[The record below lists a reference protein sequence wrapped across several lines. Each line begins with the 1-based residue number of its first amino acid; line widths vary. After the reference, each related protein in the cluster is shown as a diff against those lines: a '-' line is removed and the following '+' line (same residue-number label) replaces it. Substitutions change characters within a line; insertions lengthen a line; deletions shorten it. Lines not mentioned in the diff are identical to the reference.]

1 MPLAGYTQAA
11 PGVGSWPCLFV
22 TMWARASVLS
32 PRALTT
38 AFYWTP
44 DWLRCCLIIYPEM
57 KWLKRWKIVYSFIHI
72 FITCPPWKGTK
83 SLLFA
88 LDLFPEWLIENIFH
102 SNILP
107 SKLSQ
112 ISSLWNMKII
122 YQFDACPHSR
132 NRHLPDF
139 NKKKYFLCMQILV
152 RQSRHT
158 NSK

>member
-1 MPLAGYTQAA
+1 MVSSFVFCTRGRQLT
-11 PGVGSWPCLFV
+11 LFV
-22 TMWARASVLS
+22 CNNVGPGLS
-32 PRALTT
+32 PQPPSADNSFLLDSRLA
-38 AFYWTP
+38 
-44 DWLRCCLIIYPEM
+44 EM
-57 KWLKRWKIVYSFIHI
+57 LLDNLPRDEMIKTMKNCVFFHGHI
-72 FITCPPWKGTK
+72 FITYPSWKGTK